1 MLDLAIIDPHYEL
14 KHAKT
19 VNDLIILSLLKD
31 LNDSDFE
38 PEETDEDGFEYY
50 STEPHYYRGKSYKLI
65 WLLPRNASYIGI
77 INCYRRSYE
86 KEKY

>member
-31 LNDSDFE
+31 LNDSIFE
-38 PEETDEDGFEYY
+38 PEEIDEDGFEYY
-50 STEPHYYRGKSYKLI
+50 STGPHCYKERFYKLI
-65 WLLPRNASYIGI
+65 WLLPRAGDYLGV
-77 INCYRRSYE
+77 INCYRRHYE
-86 KEKY
+86 K